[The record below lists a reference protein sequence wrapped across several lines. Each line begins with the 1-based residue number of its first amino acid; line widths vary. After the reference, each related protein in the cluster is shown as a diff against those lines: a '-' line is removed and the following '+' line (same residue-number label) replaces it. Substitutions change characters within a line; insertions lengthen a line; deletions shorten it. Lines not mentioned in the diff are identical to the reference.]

1 MVLPADPLLR
11 DFVALNH
18 MHKNGDV
25 SDEQFDKAQKL
36 FEEMDEKR
44 LQGNLSEKAL
54 AEGFANIKEIIP
66 NFKAFLEKI
75 EGINSAADLFSGE
88 DRSKDKNK

>member
-1 MVLPADPLLR
+1 MILPDDPLLR

-44 LQGNLSEKAL
+44 LQDNLSEKAL
-54 AEGFANIKEIIP
+54 AAGFAEVEEIIP
-66 NFKAFLEKI
+66 DFKAFLKNI
-75 EGINSAADLFSGE
+75 EEINSAADLFSGE
-88 DRSKDKNK
+88 DRTKGKNE

>member
-25 SDEQFDKAQKL
+25 SDEQFDKDQEL
-36 FEEMDEKR
+36 FNEMDEKR

-54 AEGFANIKEIIP
+54 AEGLANIEEIIP
-66 NFKAFLEKI
+66 NFKAFLENIEKI
-75 EGINSAADLFSGE
+75 QSATDIFSGE
-88 DRSKDKNK
+88 DRSKGKDK